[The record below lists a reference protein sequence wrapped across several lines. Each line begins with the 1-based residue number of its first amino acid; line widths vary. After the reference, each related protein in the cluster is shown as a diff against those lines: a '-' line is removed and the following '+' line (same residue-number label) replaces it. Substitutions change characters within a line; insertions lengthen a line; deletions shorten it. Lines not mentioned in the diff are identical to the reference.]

1 MVYILWY
8 IYTYIYRF
16 SLYICVCTIWTDVKL
31 LPSFHVDKQGA
42 QVWLCANEGGQKS
55 QWYQRETSLWRTC
68 SDLFIWFRES
78 WHGAK
83 PRTPTWI
90 YLFVIFHCHGR
101 RLNREPCDKDFPG
114 YWVCRVYQVC
124 RVYICPVRLPQSDC
138 IMTYTLWHY
147 LFDWVSDRDCP
158 FRSTFLLFEY
168 YFKEIYFRSLFLIQL
183 HLRRSVP
190 NGSLI

>member
-1 MVYILWY
+1 MAGGTGVTLVPVPAMTARSHSDIKGKRSFDVPAV
-8 IYTYIYRF
+8 IY
-16 SLYICVCTIWTDVKL
+16 
-31 LPSFHVDKQGA
+31 SFG
-42 QVWLCANEGGQKS
+42 
-55 QWYQRETSLWRTC
+55 
-68 SDLFIWFRES
+68 FES

-190 NGSLI
+190 NWSLI

>member
-31 LPSFHVDKQGA
+31 LPSFPVDTQGA
-42 QVWLCANEGGQKS
+42 QVWLCANEGRQKS

-90 YLFVIFHCHGR
+90 YLFVIFHRHGR
-101 RLNREPCDKDFPG
+101 GLSRELCDEDFPG
-114 YWVCRVYQVC
+114 YYWVCRVYQVC
-124 RVYICPVRLPQSDC
+124 RLHLSGMVTAIWSHHDLHIVA
-138 IMTYTLWHY
+138 
-147 LFDWVSDRDCP
+147 
-158 FRSTFLLFEY
+158 LLFVY
-168 YFKEIYFRSLFLIQL
+168 YFKEIYFRSMFLIQL
-183 HLRRSVP
+183 HVRGFS
-190 NGSLI
+190 SHQIT